1 METLKKNDVLTGQV
15 VDLTHEGHA
24 VVKIDR
30 YPIFIPNAL
39 IDETIEY
46 KVIKVKEL
54 CDWKINKS
62 DY

>member
-1 METLKKNDVLTGQV
+1 VDDVLTGQV

-39 IDETIEY
+39 IDVISPTY
-46 KVIKVKEL
+46 KKVRT
-54 CDWKINKS
+54 
-62 DY
+62 